1 MKHLFHKFFF
11 WNVSDKGAFF
21 VMEMLMALFV
31 IGLLNGCVSTAEIER
46 NFSRTK
52 TVPTETLL
60 HADLSDASSCFH
72 AGEQRQRMAM
82 EFHKSGDKQQAKAFM
97 LEAIKLLELAV
108 ASRSKLDFIETEL
121 LSIELISACKDAKEI
136 YADEPEIF
144 QAFCRRTIQHIDS
157 RLPESL
163 QNIIFHSNLEYQL
176 VVLYLLIGDEEKA
189 FLVADDA
196 WGKGYRN
203 WDDDVREQLRNYMFD
218 NHIVASHLPPPKPRS
233 TLQGKLLVPIN
244 VLPDMLV
251 EVVCCTGYGFYA
263 AGGWLTSGKP
273 VVGIFALVGTP
284 LVMPIAGCVKGVDDA
299 WRGLPFWNLT
309 PMWQEE
315 F

>member
-11 WNVSDKGAFF
+11 WNVSNNCTFF
-21 VMEMLMALFV
+21 SMAMLMALFA
-31 IGLLNGCVSTAEIER
+31 IGLLNGCVSMSETGR
-46 NFSRTK
+46 KSSRTK

-60 HADLSDASSCFH
+60 HADLSDASSCFE
-72 AGEQRQRMAM
+72 AGKQRYRMAM

-121 LSIELISACKDAKEI
+121 ISRELIFACKDAKEI
-136 YADEPEIF
+136 YAEEPEIF
-144 QAFCRRTIQHIDS
+144 QAFCRRTIQYINS
-157 RLPESL
+157 RLPESP
-163 QNIIFHSNLEYQL
+163 QNIISHGDLEYQL

-189 FLVADDA
+189 FLAAEDA
-196 WGKGYRN
+196 WRNGCRN
-203 WDDDVREQLRNYMFD
+203 WDGDVRKQLRKYMFD
-218 NHIVASHLPPPKPRS
+218 NHIVASHLPPPRPCS
-233 TLQGKLLVPIN
+233 TLQGKMLFPIN
-244 VLPDMLV
+244 VLPDILV
-251 EVVCCTGYGFYA
+251 DVVCCTGYGFYA
-263 AGGWLTSGKP
+263 AGNWLASGNL
-273 VVGIFALVGTP
+273 VVGIFALGGTP